1 MSEPTR
7 RERARA
13 ATDRD
18 IRQQARM
25 LLIDEGP
32 DAVTLRAIARRLGI
46 TAPALY
52 RYYSSREDLVH
63 HVRMDICTD
72 LANELSADL
81 ATIPESDT
89 VAQVLTVC
97 RGFRKWALTHP
108 REFSMVF
115 AYPGSRPPELQTDPF
130 GQIFLSVAG
139 RVLITKELTPPPD
152 DEVPAVMRA
161 DLELFR
167 AALLSTIADSGVD
180 VPDDVLSIGTTYM
193 ILQFWVRLYGQ
204 VALEV
209 FGHFPLLVTNTEAF
223 FEIMLAGLIEDAGL
237 GTDWTSPT

>member
-18 IRQQARM
+18 IRTQART
-25 LLIDEGP
+25 LLINEGP
-32 DAVTLRAIARRLGI
+32 DAVTLRAIARQLGI

-63 HVRMDICTD
+63 HVRMDICADLAADLTTD
-72 LANELSADL
+72 LAE
-81 ATIPESDT
+81 IPESDT
-89 VAQVLTVC
+89 VRQVLTIC
-97 RGFRKWALTHP
+97 RGFRRWALAHP

-115 AYPGSRPPELQTDPF
+115 ATPQGGPDDLSADPF
-130 GQIFLSVAG
+130 GRIFLSVAG
-139 RVLITKELTPPPD
+139 QVLITKQLTPRPD
-152 DEVPAVMRA
+152 DTVPPAMRA
-161 DLELFR
+161 DLAAFR
-167 AALLSTIADSGVD
+167 ADLLSTIAQTGVD
-180 VPDDVLSIGTTYM
+180 VPEEILSIGTTYT

-209 FGHFPLLVTNTEAF
+209 FGHFPMLISNTEDF
-223 FEIMLAGLIEDAGL
+223 FEVMLADLVADAGL
-237 GTDWTSPT
+237 NVT